1 MKFYCTV
8 ILKLETVQGS
18 TGVPLQCLSRTVRH
32 NSWPHMVQNFKMQKD
47 TITISHNIS
56 TYKVSI
62 LCIYY
67 ISITVYKY
75 ASMTFYDS
83 EYGNALATMQRLV
96 AVLNRP
102 RTGSMF
108 SGVMT

>member
-32 NSWPHMVQNFKMQKD
+32 NSWPHMVQNAKRYHHD
-47 TITISHNIS
+47 ISQYHIQS
-56 TYKVSI
+56 LHTMH
-62 LCIYY
+62 LLH
-67 ISITVYKY
+67 SITVYKY

-83 EYGNALATMQRLV
+83 D
-96 AVLNRP
+96 
-102 RTGSMF
+102 
-108 SGVMT
+108 